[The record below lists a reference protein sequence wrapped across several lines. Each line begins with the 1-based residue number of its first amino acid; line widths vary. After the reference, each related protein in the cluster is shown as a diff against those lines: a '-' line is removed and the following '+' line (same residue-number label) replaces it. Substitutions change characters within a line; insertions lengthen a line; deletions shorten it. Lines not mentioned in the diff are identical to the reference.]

1 MGEQQCIHTVPV
13 KRVVGT
19 PSNYIFPLLF
29 QMWPQMYNLHPPPRL
44 YTCLKDFICLHVTGS
59 ISVNCYWA
67 LTPLCTVHDEIK
79 DMNNSFYSI

>member
-1 MGEQQCIHTVPV
+1 VHTH
-13 KRVVGT
+13 GT
-19 PSNYIFPLLF
+19 CRACSRYAFQLYFSSSIPNVATNVQSPSSSPLV
-29 QMWPQMYNLHPPPRL
+29 H
-44 YTCLKDFICLHVTGS
+44 TCLKDFICLHVTGS